1 MRRRGQRRG
10 DMTANLVL
18 PERPKIL
25 VITLRRL
32 GDVLLTTPLL
42 HALRTRWPG
51 AQLDT
56 LVFRGSD
63 GILQGNPDLDHV
75 VTMPQR
81 PSARESLALI
91 RQLWRRYDLV
101 ISTQAGDRPTFYA
114 WVAGRYRVGLLPL
127 PGRDGAWWKR
137 FIHHRGV
144 QADPEMHRV
153 EELRQ
158 FARALGIDSWSDLV
172 CPRGSSAESVAPRGS
187 YAVLHANPMFRYRRW
202 SDEGWRA
209 LARGLAAR
217 DLHIVATEGPG
228 SEERA
233 YLDALWGEADVP
245 VTRVQLDWPALTAL
259 LQGAAVYVGPDTSVT
274 HLAAGSGCPTV
285 ALYGP
290 ARPKQ
295 IGPWPVGGLAHP
307 WNDVGTIQRQGN
319 VWLVQNP
326 LPCMPCDKL
335 GCERHLNSHSQCLDE
350 LSARQVLV
358 AVDQALAARAHEGF
372 MTVAEGG
379 AAAETPVSESL
390 LQQQT

>member
-1 MRRRGQRRG
+1 M
-10 DMTANLVL
+10 AAKLVL

-42 HALRTRWPG
+42 RALRRRWPAG
-51 AQLDT
+51 RLDT

-63 GILQGNPDLDHV
+63 GILQGNPDLDGV
-75 VTMPQR
+75 LTMPQR
-81 PSARESLALI
+81 PSMRESLALI
-91 RQLWRRYDLV
+91 GQFWRRYDLV
-101 ISTQAGDRPTFYA
+101 VSTQAGDRPTFYA
-114 WVAGRYRVGLLPL
+114 WVAGRYRVGLLPF
-127 PGRDGAWWKR
+127 PGADGAWWKR

-144 QADPEMHRV
+144 QAEPEMHRV

-158 FARALGIDSWSDLV
+158 FARALGIENWSDLV
-172 CPRGSSAESVAPRGS
+172 CPQGASADEIAPVGP

-202 SDEGWRA
+202 SEDGWRTLARA
-209 LARGLAAR
+209 LVARGLSV
-217 DLHIVATEGPG
+217 VATEGPG
-228 SEERA
+228 PAERA
-233 YLDALWGEADVP
+233 YVDALWGGADVP
-245 VTRVQLDWPALTAL
+245 IVRVRGRLDWAGLTAL

-290 ARPKQ
+290 ARPKV
-295 IGPWPVGGLAHP
+295 IGPWPVGGLAQP
-307 WNDVGTIQRQGN
+307 WNDVGTIQRRGN

-335 GCERHLNSHSQCLDE
+335 GCERHLESHSQCLDE
-350 LSARQVLV
+350 LSARQVLA
-358 AVDQALAARAHEGF
+358 AVDQALAARRQAGLQ
-372 MTVAEGG
+372 AAAASG
-379 AAAETPVSESL
+379 AAPQTPVSKSL